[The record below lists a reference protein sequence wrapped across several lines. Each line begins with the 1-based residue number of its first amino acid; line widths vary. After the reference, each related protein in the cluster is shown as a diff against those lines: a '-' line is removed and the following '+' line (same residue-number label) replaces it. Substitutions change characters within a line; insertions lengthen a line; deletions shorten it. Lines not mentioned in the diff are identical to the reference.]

1 MLKTLKLFSVFS
13 TGAIIGMLIEAF
25 FIVFINV
32 AQATVHFAAQ
42 VL

>member
-1 MLKTLKLFSVFS
+1 MLKTLKRFGVF
-13 TGAIIGMLIEAF
+13 TAGAITGMLIEAF